1 MSLNLNSDLQGTEK
15 RKLCILG
22 STGSIG
28 QSTLDVVRL
37 HRDKYTVISLSA
49 NASVDKMFEQCLE
62 FKPLQVVMVSK
73 THSIE
78 LQQRLTEQS
87 LNIDVYYGEDKLIE
101 IAKSP
106 TSDTVMAAIVG
117 SCGLLPTLAAVK
129 AGKRVLLANK
139 EALVTSGQIFIDA
152 VEKYGAELLPI
163 DSEHNAIFQCL
174 PPQAQQQSITQ
185 TLAKDLVQNGI
196 SKILLTGSGGP
207 FRTIDLSALENVTPE
222 QACAHPNWEMGRKI
236 SVDSAT
242 MMNKGLE
249 FIEAKWL
256 FNLDVDDIQVVLHP
270 QSTIHSMVQ
279 YKDGSVIAQMGNPDM
294 RTPIAHALAF
304 PQRIES
310 GVKALDF
317 FTTASFEFQAVDFE
331 RYPNLKLAI
340 DACKSGQTACTV
352 LNAANEVAV
361 EAFLNKQIKFTEIFK
376 INETSVN
383 KIVSQEVKDIDD
395 VVALDQR
402 ARDFARSLLMSKEFY
417 AKRLN
422 AEVKK

>member
-1 MSLNLNSDLQGTEK
+1 MKKTQSLPQ

-28 QSTLDVVRL
+28 QSTLEVVRL
-37 HRDKYTVISLSA
+37 HRDKYIIVSLSA
-49 NASVDKMFEQCLE
+49 HSSVDLMFEQCLE
-62 FKPLQVVMVSK
+62 FSPKQVVMVSK
-73 THSIE
+73 LHAQQ
-78 LQQRLTEQS
+78 LQKLLSAES
-87 LNIDVYYGEDKLIE
+87 LEIDVLFGTDNLVN
-101 IAKSP
+101 IAQSSS
-106 TSDTVMAAIVG
+106 TDTVMAAIVG
-117 SCGLLPTLAAVK
+117 SCGLLPTLAAVRS
-129 AGKRVLLANK
+129 GKRVLLANK

-152 VEKYGAELLPI
+152 VTESGAELLPI

-174 PPQAQQQSITQ
+174 PLAAQQQSSTC
-185 TLAKDLVQNGI
+185 DLIENGI

-207 FRTIDLSALENVTPE
+207 FRTLDKEALINVTPD

-256 FNLDVDDIQVVLHP
+256 FNLEPEDIQVVLHP

-304 PQRIES
+304 PHRIES
-310 GVKALDF
+310 GVKPFDF
-317 FTTASFEFQAVDFE
+317 FSSAAFEFQPVDFE
-331 RYPNLKLAI
+331 RYPNLMLAI
-340 DACKSGQTACTV
+340 DACKSGQSACTV

-361 EAFLNKQIKFTEIFK
+361 DAFLNKKIKFTDIFK

-383 KIVSQEVKDIDD
+383 KLVSQEVKDIDG

-402 ARDFARSLLMSKEFY
+402 AREFARSLLISDEFSS
-417 AKRLN
+417 
-422 AEVKK
+422 AEVMK

>member
-1 MSLNLNSDLQGTEK
+1 MLTPEVYLSTADIKS
-15 RKLCILG
+15 LCILG

-37 HRDKYTVISLSA
+37 HRNKYIIHSLSA
-49 NASVDKMFEQCLE
+49 NNSVDIMVEQCLE
-62 FKPLQVVMVSK
+62 FSPKQVVMVSES
-73 THSIE
+73 HSRE
-78 LQQRLTEQS
+78 LQQRLIEHS
-87 LNIDVYYGEDKLIE
+87 LDIEVLYGKDKLIE
-101 IAKSP
+101 IARSP
-106 TSDTVMAAIVG
+106 LTDTVMAAIVG

-139 EALVTSGQIFIDA
+139 EALVTSGKIFIDA
-152 VEKYGAELLPI
+152 VEQYGAELLPI

-174 PPQAQQQSITQ
+174 PVQAQQNISQQ
-185 TLAKDLVQNGI
+185 NLADNGI

-207 FRTIDLSALENVTPE
+207 FRTLKLSDLENVTPD

-256 FNLDVDDIQVVLHP
+256 FNLDVSNIEVVLHP

-304 PQRIES
+304 PKRIKS
-310 GVKALDF
+310 GVEPLDF
-317 FTTASFEFQAVDFE
+317 FNTSAFEFQEVDFD

-340 DACKSGQTACTV
+340 DACKSGQAACTV
-352 LNAANEVAV
+352 LNAANEIAV
-361 EAFLNKQIKFTEIFK
+361 DAFLNNKIKFTDIFK

-383 KIVSQEVKDIDD
+383 KFVSQEVNDIGD
-395 VVALDQR
+395 VVTVDQK
-402 ARDFARSLLMSKEFY
+402 ARNFARSLLVSKAF
-417 AKRLN
+417 KN
-422 AEVKK
+422 AEVKKLHG